1 MDQFFYPELPK
12 EIMVPELDWTRH
24 GKGVNVPM
32 ATMFK
37 QVVSIPVYV
46 ASRLDAE
53 LGEQLLREGKLDF
66 VGLARRLIADPE
78 YPNKVAAGKLEDIAV
93 CTGDLYCWE
102 TRGSNLPIKCRI
114 NACLGREYEYEI
126 KPAAKKKKVMIV
138 GGGPAGMEAARV
150 AALSGHQVTLYDK
163 KPYLGGGLPLAAMV
177 KGTEMED
184 FPAFVRYFKV
194 QLKKLGVQ
202 VKLRKEVNEALVK
215 KVQPDV
221 LILAAGG
228 VATIPE
234 IPGNKSGNVVNLSSM
249 DRLLDMLIWFCG
261 PNLTRRLTKIWM
273 PIGKKVVVIGG
284 NFHGCEL
291 AEYMVKTGRKASVPT
306 SHPASVR
313 D

>member
-1 MDQFFYPELPK
+1 
-12 EIMVPELDWTRH
+12 
-24 GKGVNVPM
+24 
-32 ATMFK
+32 
-37 QVVSIPVYV
+37 
-46 ASRLDAE
+46 
-53 LGEQLLREGKLDF
+53 
-66 VGLARRLIADPE
+66 
-78 YPNKVAAGKLEDIAV
+78 
-93 CTGDLYCWE
+93 
-102 TRGSNLPIKCRI
+102 
-114 NACLGREYEYEI
+114 
-126 KPAAKKKKVMIV
+126 MIV

-150 AALSGHQVTLYDK
+150 AALRGHQVTLYDK

-202 VKLRKEVNEALVK
+202 VKLRQEVNEALVK

-221 LILAAGG
+221 LIVAAGG

-291 AEYMVKTGRKASVPT
+291 AEYMVKTGRKASIADKSPSIGEGLISDRPYRLYKWFARKGVEVFTGVKYAEITKTGLVVTTKEGQTQTVQGDTVMPSLVLKPNKELFKKLQGSAPEVYLIGDAREQGLT
-306 SHPASVR
+306 PHAIADGAWIAR
-313 D
+313 QI